1 MLEFKVAVL
10 HFKLSKEYRDDLL
23 ETDSWPWQK
32 QLSNDIVNLRHQN
45 CAFFVFLTE
54 HFLFP
59 LSQLYD
65 DLSDML
71 FQTIPPLLGYFR
83 CKGGGEVYANLL
95 TAYFNIFLCWM

>member
-1 MLEFKVAVL
+1 MLGFKVAVL

-71 FQTIPPLLGYFR
+71 SSKQFLLYWAISGVKEEEK
-83 CKGGGEVYANLL
+83 CML
-95 TAYFNIFLCWM
+95 TC